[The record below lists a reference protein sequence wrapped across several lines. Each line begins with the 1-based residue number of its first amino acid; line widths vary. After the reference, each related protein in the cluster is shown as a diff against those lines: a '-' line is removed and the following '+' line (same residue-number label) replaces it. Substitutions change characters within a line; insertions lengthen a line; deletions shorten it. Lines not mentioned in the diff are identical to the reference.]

1 MAALEKYRAEF
12 RAGAGTFTFTVAAE
26 DARPLAQAAEAAYRA
41 RRGGAEMPAV
51 LQFVPLN
58 PAAKAVM
65 PNPLPQ

>member
-1 MAALEKYRAEF
+1 MAAEKYRAEF
-12 RAGAGTFTFTVAAE
+12 RAGRGTFTFTVAA
-26 DARPLAQAAEAAYRA
+26 DDQRPLAEVAAGAYRG
-41 RRGGAEMPAV
+41 RHNGAEMPAV